1 MSINRFCAGWDTYP
15 LNWAPEE
22 LVDQDSDIYDRGL
35 AEESSRL
42 FANDVDNVDILRL
55 SQNRTA

>member
-15 LNWAPEE
+15 LNWALEE